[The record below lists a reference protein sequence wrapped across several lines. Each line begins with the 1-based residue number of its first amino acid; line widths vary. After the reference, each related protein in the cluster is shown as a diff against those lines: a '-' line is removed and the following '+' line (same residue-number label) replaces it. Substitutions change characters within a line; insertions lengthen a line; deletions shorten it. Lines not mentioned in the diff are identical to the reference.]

1 MTKSDSGSRLRV
13 SGRSDDRIA
22 ALFIA
27 PGLFMIL
34 VFSYYPVVRSLIGAF
49 TSWDGFNTPVFNGLA
64 NFWGLAHDTV
74 FLHALWHVG
83 LWVIIAVPLAI
94 IPSFCVAELVFNL
107 KNQGAQRAYRVAFV
121 LPMVLP
127 AVVPILIWEFG
138 IYDPGGILDRILGV
152 STTWLLSTHTALW
165 AMILMG
171 FPWVS
176 PFNFL
181 IFLAGLQNVDPSLF
195 DAAQIDGAAL
205 WQRVVHVDVRLVM
218 GQVKLLI
225 VLAVL
230 GSAQNLLVP
239 LLLTGGGPLNATMT
253 PVLDMYQSAFVGDQY
268 GYAMAISLV
277 MFVFIMVLTLAN
289 MRFFNPPGTEG

>member
-1 MTKSDSGSRLRV
+1 MKLGSG
-13 SGRSDDRIA
+13 GRSRPQRRSDGGKA

-27 PGLFMIL
+27 PGLLMIV
-34 VFSYYPVVRSLIGAF
+34 VFSYYPVIRSLVGAF
-49 TSWDGFNTPVFNGLA
+49 TSWDGFNTPLFNGLA
-64 NFWGLAHDTV
+64 NFWALAHDPV
-74 FLHALWHVG
+74 FLASLWHVG

-94 IPSFCVAELVFNL
+94 IPSFVVAELVFNL
-107 KNQGAQRAYRVAFV
+107 KSAGAQRIYRVAFV

-127 AVVPILIWEFG
+127 AVVPILLWEFG

-152 STTWLLSTHTALW
+152 STEWLLGPRTALW

-181 IFLAGLQNVDPSLF
+181 ILIAGLQNVDASIF
-195 DAAQIDGAAL
+195 DAAHIDGASL
-205 WQRVVHVDVRLVM
+205 RQRVIHVDVPMVL
-218 GQVKLLI
+218 GQVKLLL

-230 GSAQNLLVP
+230 GSSQNLLVP
-239 LLLTGGGPLNATMT
+239 LLLTGGGPMNATMT

-277 MFVFIMVLTLAN
+277 MFVLIMILTLVN
-289 MRFFNPPGTEG
+289 MRFFNPPSSDG